1 MQRGIG
7 TYRRIIYTWDFS
19 EMSHVRVEE
28 IQQSMA
34 IPWMDIFICGVII
47 TLIVL
52 KFKT

>member
-28 IQQSMA
+28 IQQSME